1 MTKRKGS
8 SPADG
13 GHETIGGSGL
23 RIHAELA
30 RRLIVRFLRDGTR
43 RHGFHRG
50 VIGLSGG
57 LDSALTAFLA
67 AEALGSRNVRGV
79 ALPYSES
86 DPLSLTCAEE
96 VARATG
102 IAQETVPITPM
113 AQPYLDTVPE
123 EERVRRG
130 NVLARQRMVVLY
142 DLSARDH
149 ALVIGTS
156 NKTEILL
163 GYTTLYGDSACA
175 LLPIGD
181 LYKTQV
187 RELARHV
194 GVPERILARPPSA
207 DLWEGQTDEGE
218 LGFTYEDVDRLLVR
232 MVDHRVDADR
242 LVEEGFAPDLIRC
255 VRKLIRTSQFKR
267 RLPPVAKLSNRT
279 VGIDFRYPRDWDSWD
294 GD

>member
-1 MTKRKGS
+1 MTKRKS
-8 SPADG
+8 SSTG
-13 GHETIGGSGL
+13 GAGPGIN
-23 RIHAELA
+23 AELA
-30 RRLIVRFLRDGTR
+30 RRLIVRFLQDGIR
-43 RHGFHRG
+43 RHGFQQG
-50 VIGLSGG
+50 VVGLSGG

-67 AEALGSRNVRGV
+67 AEALGSGNVRGV
-79 ALPYSES
+79 AMPYRES
-86 DPLSLTCAEE
+86 DPVSLECAEE

-102 IAQETVPITPM
+102 IALETVPITPM
-113 AQPYLDTVPE
+113 AEPYLATLPQ

-149 ALVIGTS
+149 ALVVGTS

-194 GVPERILARPPSA
+194 GVPTRILERPPSA

-218 LGFTYEDVDRLLVR
+218 MGFTYAEVDRLLAR
-232 MVDHRVDADR
+232 MVDDRIDADR
-242 LVEEGFAPDLIRC
+242 LVEEGFAPELIRR
-255 VRKLIRTSQFKR
+255 VRRMIRIRTSQFKR
-267 RLPPVAKLSNRT
+267 RMPPVAKLSNRT